1 MSYSKLQE
9 LITETLVI
17 KDLYICGRMN
27 QSICHAVTGSASENN
42 ASSGKQSSRNWDKY
56 EDLSNS
62 YIQDAISELVFRKD
76 DLKEKFSDGEYS
88 SVNSVFDTS
97 YADFDEDLMNDM
109 MLDFYGG
116 KDSIAFAS
124 SYNYFSEDFNAL
136 LSEYI
141 LD

>member
-1 MSYSKLQE
+1 MSYSNVQE

-27 QSICHAVTGSASENN
+27 QSICHAVTGAATENN
-42 ASSGKQSSRNWDKY
+42 YTSTNWTKY

-62 YIQDAISELVFRKD
+62 YIQDAISELVFRRD
-76 DLKEKFSDGEYS
+76 ELKEKFSSGEYS
-88 SVNSVFDTS
+88 SANAVFDTS

-136 LSEYI
+136 LSEFI

>member
-1 MSYSKLQE
+1 MSYSNVQE

-27 QSICHAVTGSASENN
+27 QSICQAVTGSACENGMK
-42 ASSGKQSSRNWDKY
+42 SKNWDKY
-56 EDLSNS
+56 EELSNS

-76 DLKEKFSDGEYS
+76 DLKDKFSAGEFMS
-88 SVNSVFDTS
+88 ANAVFDTS

-136 LSEYI
+136 LSEFI

>member
-1 MSYSKLQE
+1 MSYSNVQE

-27 QSICHAVTGSASENN
+27 QSICYAVTGSASENSY
-42 ASSGKQSSRNWDKY
+42 SSKNWDKY
-56 EDLSNS
+56 EELSNS
-62 YIQDAISELVFRKD
+62 YIQDAISELVFRRD
-76 DLKEKFSDGEYS
+76 DLKEKFSSGEYS
-88 SVNSVFDTS
+88 NANAVFDTS

-136 LSEYI
+136 LSEFI

>member
-1 MSYSKLQE
+1 MSYTNVQE

-27 QSICHAVTGSASENN
+27 QSICHAVTGSATENN
-42 ASSGKQSSRNWDKY
+42 FSSKNWDKY
-56 EDLSNS
+56 EELSNS
-62 YIQDAISELVFRKD
+62 YIQDAISELVFRRD
-76 DLKEKFSDGEYS
+76 DLKDKFSTQEFTTA
-88 SVNSVFDTS
+88 NAVFDTS

-136 LSEYI
+136 LSEFI
-141 LD
+141 ID